1 MVLSADHTKDM
12 ARQIFKQTGCTIYN
26 KEEEMKKLNRKVSL
40 FMLAAV
46 LMAGML
52 LFVGC
57 AGEDVSEEPGEEVSQ
72 ESVLRVALTTNPNTI
87 EPATGDTRTASNV
100 AWSIF
105 NSLVWL
111 SDEGVIE
118 PSLAEDWT
126 VSEDGTV
133 YTFYLRQGVTFHNGN
148 EFTADD
154 VIFTW
159 ERGMGSDITYRE
171 DFLAVDAMNKI
182 DDYTVEA
189 VLADPNSML
198 LLQMNEHWGI
208 LSAEYHEEV
217 GEEGYLQHP
226 VGTGPFKFVE
236 WRTGDRIVLEAYED
250 YWEEGYPKVD
260 RLIYSPIPESS
271 TRYAALI
278 NDDIDIVSGL
288 GPEHADQVAGAEGV
302 QLVSYPLD
310 RVFYIT
316 FNNMSTGIGTP
327 IENKLVRQ
335 AMSYAVDYQTII
347 DRIFDGHAERTA
359 GFIVP
364 GNLGYDPSVEPYPY
378 DPEKAME
385 LLAEAGYPDGFAIE
399 MAGPSDTYI
408 NFEQVLQAL
417 VGYWGEIGITVDL
430 QLMESGSFWGMQA
443 NRELPP
449 LFGDSWSSS
458 TGEAFPRLVGS
469 VGGEDA
475 SYAAWL
481 DPVLVDLVKEIQ
493 LTADQFE
500 RADVYTE
507 ILRYMHEDPPFI
519 YLYQPTAF
527 EAVNDRVQNYQP
539 RVSEQYYLKG
549 VSIE

>member
-1 MVLSADHTKDM
+1 
-12 ARQIFKQTGCTIYN
+12 
-26 KEEEMKKLNRKVSL
+26 MKKLRGKVLVFTVIALLTAGIL
-40 FMLAAV
+40 FMA
-46 LMAGML
+46 
-52 LFVGC
+52 GC
-57 AGEDVSEEPGEEVSQ
+57 AGEEEEAAG

-118 PSLAEDWT
+118 PSLAESWT
-126 VSEDGTV
+126 VSDDGKV
-133 YTFYLRQGVTFHNGN
+133 YTFKLREDVTFHNGYK
-148 EFTADD
+148 FTAED
-154 VIFTW
+154 VRFTW
-159 ERGMGSDITYRE
+159 ERGKGSDITYRE
-171 DFLAVDAMNKI
+171 DFLTVADIKVLDE
-182 DDYTVEA
+182 YTVE
-189 VLADPNSML
+189 VILDEPNSML

-208 LSAEYHEEV
+208 LSKQYHEEV
-217 GEEGYLQHP
+217 GEEGYLQNP

-236 WRTGDRIVLEAYED
+236 WRTGDRIILEAFED
-250 YWEEGYPKVD
+250 YWEQGYPKID
-260 RLIYSPIPESS
+260 KIIYRPIPDAS

-288 GPEHADQVAGAEGV
+288 GPEQAEAIKSAQGV
-302 QLVSYPLD
+302 KLVSYPLD

-316 FNNMSTGIGTP
+316 FNNMTTGVGTP

-347 DRIFDGHAERTA
+347 DRIFDGHAARTA
-359 GFIVP
+359 GFVVQ
-364 GNLGYDPSVEPYPY
+364 GNLGYDQSVEPYPY
-378 DPEKAME
+378 DPEKAKQ
-385 LLAEAGYPDGFAIE
+385 LLDEAGYPDGFEIE
-399 MAGPSDTYI
+399 MAGPSATYI
-408 NFEQVLQAL
+408 NFEQVLQA
-417 VGYWGEIGITVDL
+417 VAGYWEEVGIRVDL
-430 QLMESGSFWGMQA
+430 QFMESGRFWGLQA

-469 VGGEDA
+469 VGGENA

-481 DPVLVDLVKEIQ
+481 DPVLVDMVKEIQ
-493 LTADQFE
+493 LTPDQNE
-500 RADVYTE
+500 RAKVYTR
-507 ILRYMHEDPPFI
+507 ILKYMHEDPPFV

-527 EAVNDRVQNYQP
+527 EAVNNRVVNYKP

-549 VSIE
+549 VSIQ

>member
-1 MVLSADHTKDM
+1 MKRLKGTRGFFLLVALLVLCLLV
-12 ARQIFKQTGCTIYN
+12 IGGCGQEEVR
-26 KEEEMKKLNRKVSL
+26 EEETEVER
-40 FMLAAV
+40 
-46 LMAGML
+46 
-52 LFVGC
+52 
-57 AGEDVSEEPGEEVSQ
+57 EDVSA
-72 ESVLRVALTTNPNTI
+72 ESILRVALTTNPNTI

-111 SDEGVIE
+111 NDDGIIE
-118 PSLAEDWT
+118 PSLASDWE
-126 VSEDGTV
+126 VSEDGML
-133 YTFYLRQGVTFHNGN
+133 YTFYLRDDVVFHNGYP
-148 EFTADD
+148 FTADD
-154 VIFTW
+154 VVFTW
-159 ERGMGSDITYRE
+159 ERGQGSDITYRE
-171 DFLAVDAMNKI
+171 DFLAVAEMNKI

-189 VLADPNSML
+189 VLEAPNAML

-208 LSAEYHEEV
+208 LSKQYHEEV
-217 GEEGYLQHP
+217 GEEGYLQNP

-236 WRTGDRIVLEAYED
+236 WLTGDRIVLEAFED

-260 RLIYSPIPESS
+260 RVVYRPIPDSS
-271 TRYAALI
+271 TRFAALV

-288 GPEHADQVAGAEGV
+288 GPEQAAGVEGAEGV
-302 QLVSYPLD
+302 TLVTYPLD

-347 DRIFDGHAERTA
+347 DRIFDGYAERTA
-359 GFIVP
+359 GFVVP

-378 DPEKAME
+378 DPDKARE
-385 LLAEAGYPDGFAIE
+385 LLAEAGYPDGFSIE
-399 MAGPSDTYI
+399 MAGPSETYI
-408 NFEQVLQAL
+408 NFEQVLQAV
-417 VGYWGEIGITVDL
+417 VGYWAEVGIDVDL
-430 QLMESGSFWGMQA
+430 QFMESGMFWNLQA

-458 TGEAFPRLVGS
+458 MGEAYPRLLGS

-481 DPVLVDLVKEIQ
+481 DPVLVDMVKEIQ
-493 LTADQFE
+493 LSADQYD
-500 RADVYTE
+500 RAEVYTR
-507 ILRYMHEDPPFI
+507 ILEYMHEDPPFV
-519 YLYQPTAF
+519 YLYQPTSF
-527 EAVNDRVQNYQP
+527 EAINDRVVNYNP

-549 VSIE
+549 VSVE